1 MVRTLSNESCFVWVR
16 EVPAQKGL
24 SSTNPAFRI
33 PFKNLSMPGAGT
45 QHTWLKF
52 LLLWRLE
59 KEPPTHPTVQGQ
71 WGKNKTKAG
80 GKNLLAKFQQQ
91 IKWGL
96 KERDELLKS
105 VPIKGKAKTNWQYS
119 AGFMSHCENGSPY
132 TVGTYIT
139 YCNPFCPFFK
149 SALLLSATKHA
160 GVAHSL
166 CKWVKAEV
174 SGKRKFMV
182 EIRGALVGDFYNYF
196 YCYIHAWTF
205 TLIWV
210 WWIPAAFT
218 DGQNSSFHFCLK
230 CRTSDKLPETST
242 ENQRTASETC
252 D

>member
-1 MVRTLSNESCFVWVR
+1 MSRVLYESEKYQLR
-16 EVPAQKGL
+16 RDYRPQ
-24 SSTNPAFRI
+24 I
-33 PFKNLSMPGAGT
+33 
-45 QHTWLKF
+45 
-52 LLLWRLE
+52 LLLGHPSKTFRCLGQGHNTLDWNFCFCEGWKRNL
-59 KEPPTHPTVQGQ
+59 PPIPLYKDSG
-71 WGKNKTKAG
+71 GKNKTKAG

-132 TVGTYIT
+132 AVGTYTT
-139 YCNPFCPFFK
+139 YCNPFCPCFK

-182 EIRGALVGDFYNYF
+182 EIRGVFVGDFYNYF
-196 YCYIHAWTF
+196 
-205 TLIWV
+205 
-210 WWIPAAFT
+210 
-218 DGQNSSFHFCLK
+218 
-230 CRTSDKLPETST
+230 
-242 ENQRTASETC
+242 
-252 D
+252 